1 MTERETQNSETEK
14 GTWLRQ
20 TARAHRDSDLG
31 NRNTDPKR
39 VVQETETETEKLKR
53 EKEVDT

>member
-14 GTWLRQ
+14 GTWLTQ

-31 NRNTDPKR
+31 NRNIDPKR